1 MNGTSNAVVLQNEER
16 FENNSII
23 RVNCTAKRNMKKQR
37 LCGIGL
43 LMAILTS
50 SVIIGDI
57 ETVFFMIPAALFLIF
72 TKKSIL
78 TFDYE

>member
-16 FENNSII
+16 FENNNII
-23 RVNCTAKRNMKKQR
+23 RVNCSAKRNMKKQR

-43 LMAILTS
+43 LVAIFAAS
-50 SVIIGDI
+50 AIMGDM

>member
-16 FENNSII
+16 FENNRII

>member
-16 FENNSII
+16 FENNII
-23 RVNCTAKRNMKKQR
+23 RVNCAEKRNMKKQR
-37 LCGIGL
+37 LCGIVL
-43 LMAILTS
+43 LIAIFAAS
-50 SVIIGDI
+50 AIMGDMQ
-57 ETVFFMIPAALFLIF
+57 TLYFMIPAALFLIF